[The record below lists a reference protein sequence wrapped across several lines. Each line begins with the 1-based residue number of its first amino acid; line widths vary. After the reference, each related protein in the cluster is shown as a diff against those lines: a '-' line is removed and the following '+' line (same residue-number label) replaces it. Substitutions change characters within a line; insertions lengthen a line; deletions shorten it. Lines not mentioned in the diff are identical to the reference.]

1 MNEEL
6 GRDYIQSVERCLA
19 IITAYTNGKP
29 LMSFVELAGAS
40 GLSKPTVRRFLLT
53 LQQLG
58 YVRSNGS
65 KFGLTP
71 KVLGLGYAYLSSLNL
86 TDTVQPLMERLTD
99 QLHESTALVALDG
112 TDIVYINRV
121 HRHRIS
127 SITLAVGTRLPAH
140 ATSAGHVLLA
150 DLMPDALSDYFNSAI
165 LSPLTDRTLTTRP
178 SLTERLEIV
187 RRRGW
192 DAVDQELE
200 IGRRSAA
207 APIRDPSGSVVAA
220 LSFSCSTSERSFEK
234 MLEERLPPL
243 LQTAEQIST
252 ALGAGSY
259 SPQKK
264 NAQV

>member
-1 MNEEL
+1 M
-6 GRDYIQSVERCLA
+6 
-19 IITAYTNGKP
+19 ITGIAGPHKP
-29 LMSFVELAGAS
+29 DPRALAGHRAKAS
-40 GLSKPTVRRFLLT
+40 PPVRDRRFVGVKILA
-53 LQQLG
+53 G
-58 YVRSNGS
+58 GGNG
-65 KFGLTP
+65 
-71 KVLGLGYAYLSSLNL
+71 
-86 TDTVQPLMERLTD
+86 
-99 QLHESTALVALDG
+99 LDG

-150 DLMPDALSDYFNSAI
+150 DLMPEALSDYFNSAI

-178 SLTERLEIV
+178 FLTERLEIV

-207 APIRDPSGSVVAA
+207 APTRGPSGSVIAA
-220 LSFSCSTSERSFEK
+220 LSFSCGTSERSFEK
-234 MLEERLPPL
+234 MLEECLPPL

-259 SPQKK
+259 SSQKK
-264 NAQV
+264 CSGLKNW